1 MLCWGFAS
9 TQIGPPLKNLAILPL
24 HPQLRQTLRKL
35 TSYRHQSLCY
45 FTKKHGL
52 LYHED
57 YILSECGND
66 EIHVAKY
73 PYEHVVVC
81 WWSLGR
87 NLILSHHS
95 SLQLI
100 STCSWLLTTSTRRYA
115 EENYWPPRRRT
126 NPQEYELDES
136 IGCIYQTPNI
146 LKYVADQ
153 LVRSE

>member
-1 MLCWGFAS
+1 MSAVLGFAS
-9 TQIGPPLKNLAILPL
+9 TRIGPPLKTLAMLPL
-24 HPQLRQTLRKL
+24 HAWLRQTLRKL

-57 YILSECGND
+57 YMLSECGND

-81 WWSLGR
+81 WWSMER

-95 SLQLI
+95 SLQLTHI
-100 STCSWLLTTSTRRYA
+100 YLQLALDYFYRTLRGRKLLAAS
-115 EENYWPPRRRT
+115 ENNKPPR
-126 NPQEYELDES
+126 
-136 IGCIYQTPNI
+136 I
-146 LKYVADQ
+146 
-153 LVRSE
+153 